1 MKGGEE
7 GSKKEKDEE
16 SEDGTSASKGDS
28 LPLHSPLPSLHC
40 NALSYP
46 IFLFSLPCFSV
57 LHPNPSYSFSPYL
70 HLSCAHPTV
79 NLIVN
84 CAATGRVSVADMGLG
99 LPSPALLARDYRSV
113 RAIQVPCTALHH
125 SIPPPSSSLHFP
137 SSSTSPP
144 STASIMIMYF
154 CFSLRQQVCTLIS
167 SYGVDNSY
175 LCCVNLVVCALSPDC
190 AYPYLTFNGLS
201 YGDPSSLFIY
211 DRACACFKIW

>member
-1 MKGGEE
+1 MLVSEFSLGVAPTALYLDNDALEDTYYRTAGIQKKKKEVEVEAVKGGEE

-70 HLSCAHPTV
+70 HLSCAHPSV

-113 RAIQVPCTALHH
+113 RAIQVPCTALHCTIQSH
-125 SIPPPSSSLHFP
+125 LHPHLCISLV
-137 SSSTSPP
+137 
-144 STASIMIMYF
+144 
-154 CFSLRQQVCTLIS
+154 LLLLLLLLLQL
-167 SYGVDNSY
+167 
-175 LCCVNLVVCALSPDC
+175 
-190 AYPYLTFNGLS
+190 
-201 YGDPSSLFIY
+201 
-211 DRACACFKIW
+211 